1 MPEVAKSESSCSSS
15 SMSNIGVGS
24 TAAQQ
29 VNQNQQTTTN
39 TTAAASSSSNQNDV
53 KSSTATTENQLEKLY
68 ATRLPWGVIR
78 DKFSHMHHHS
88 HHHHH
93 QQQTSSNS
101 AGLSLNLSDSG
112 LGDKFANIEKKKPGE
127 YLMHLLVLNFI
138 QLGSKKLE
146 QIVSGDKRVFKKKL
160 NTLNHLLKFSLN

>member
-15 SMSNIGVGS
+15 SMSNLGVCS

-53 KSSTATTENQLEKLY
+53 KSSTTTTENQLEKLY

-93 QQQTSSNS
+93 HQQQQQQQTSSNS

-146 QIVSGDKRVFKKKL
+146 QIVSGDKRVY
-160 NTLNHLLKFSLN
+160 

>member
-1 MPEVAKSESSCSSS
+1 MPEVAKSESSCSSNS
-15 SMSNIGVGS
+15 ISNFGVGS

-39 TTAAASSSSNQNDV
+39 TTTAAATASSSSNPNDV
-53 KSSTATTENQLEKLY
+53 KSKWRQIINDHTENQLEKLY

-78 DKFSHMHHHS
+78 DKFSNMHHHS
-88 HHHHH
+88 HHHHQQQ

-146 QIVSGDKRVFKKKL
+146 QIVSGDKRVY
-160 NTLNHLLKFSLN
+160 